1 MIDNFNKVKEIFKL
15 NDMND
20 WEFHTCVV
28 WIRKKDLDKTPD
40 AGIIWSNNMQVRT
53 FFISNENKLDKYE
66 KIIKFMCDRLWAR
79 AYFSSCS
86 HSYEKASLKMI
97 GDLGRI
103 IMDLNYP
110 WIRWLVE
117 SSIMTS
123 KVINKNWVIDIDE
136 KDDNIVNDFKNLL
149 WDKIQWILPTV
160 QWYHIVTKPF
170 DRCHAAQALNSYD
183 KLPDIHKD
191 NYCLL
196 YCNL

>member
-1 MIDNFNKVKEIFKL
+1 MIDNFDSIAEIFKL
-15 NDMND
+15 DEMKEG
-20 WEFHTCVV
+20 EFHTCVI
-28 WIRKKDLDKTPD
+28 WLRKKDIDWTPREWMI
-40 AGIIWSNNMQVRT
+40 GSNNMQIKT
-53 FFISNENKLDKYE
+53 FYINNKEDLYKYE
-66 KIIKFMCDRLWAR
+66 RIIKDLCNSIWAR

-86 HSYEKASLKMI
+86 HSYEKAALKMI

-110 WIRWLVE
+110 WIRWLVT

-123 KVINKNWVIDIDE
+123 KVITKRWIIDIDIKE
-136 KDDNIVNDFKNLL
+136 WKIIDDLKNLL
-149 WDKIQWILPTV
+149 WDNLVWMIPTV
-160 QWYHIVTKPF
+160 QGYHMICKPF
-170 DRCHAAQALNSYD
+170 DRYHMRQALNSYD